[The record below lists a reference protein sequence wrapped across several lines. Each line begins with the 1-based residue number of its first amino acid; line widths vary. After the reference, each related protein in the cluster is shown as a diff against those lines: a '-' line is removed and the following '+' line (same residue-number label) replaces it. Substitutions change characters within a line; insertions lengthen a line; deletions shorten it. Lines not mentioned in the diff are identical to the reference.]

1 MNCSRRFFASH
12 FSVAVSHRN
21 HLDSLN
27 LVHGNYCMIENVN
40 FCLKNHHDVHN
51 DVLVD
56 SFENV
61 VLTVI
66 DSAVM
71 EMRAA
76 VAVAAAAELVAEVH

>member
-1 MNCSRRFFASH
+1 
-12 FSVAVSHRN
+12 
-21 HLDSLN
+21 
-27 LVHGNYCMIENVN
+27 MIENVN